1 MSLTMYTAS
10 IPVFTRMLGNALT
23 WLERAAAHAEAK
35 KFDPAVYMTLR
46 LAPDMF
52 PLPRQ
57 IQIACDMAKGAAA
70 RLGGIEV
77 PSWEDKEASL
87 AELAERI
94 QRTIT
99 FVNSVPQ
106 ASIEG
111 SEARAIVLPRRVGEP
126 LHFSGED
133 YLRDFVLP
141 HFYFHLTTTY
151 GLLRQAGVEL
161 GKADF
166 IGR

>member
-1 MSLTMYTAS
+1 MSLTMYSAS
-10 IPVFTRMLGNALT
+10 IPVFEKMLGNLLP
-23 WLERAAAHAEAK
+23 WLDLARAHAEQK

-70 RLGGIEV
+70 RLAGIEV

-87 AELAERI
+87 DELAERVR
-94 QRTIT
+94 RTIA
-99 FVNSVPQ
+99 FVQSVP
-106 ASIEG
+106 A
-111 SEARAIVLPRRVGEP
+111 EAFEDSAQRAIVLPRRVGEP
-126 LHFSGED
+126 LHFVGED
-133 YLRDFVLP
+133 YLRHWVLP
-141 HFYFHLTTTY
+141 NFYFHLSMSY
-151 GLLRQAGVEL
+151 ALLRQAGVEL

-166 IGR
+166 LGR